1 MFGFG
6 KTSEKKGAGPGILDE
21 ARRRL
26 SNEFGKHDYAV
37 SSLTQQ
43 IADLSGQLEEHKEAR
58 AAINDALVSIDVQA
72 NVRQALTGTLA
83 DDLEIKAEGRVS
95 GAA

>member
-6 KTSEKKGAGPGILDE
+6 KTSENKSAGPGILDE

-26 SNEFGKHDYAV
+26 SSEFSKHDCAV
-37 SSLTQQ
+37 TSLTQQ
-43 IADLSGQLEEHKEAR
+43 IADLSGQLEEHRDAR
-58 AAINDALVSIDVQA
+58 AAINDALVSLDVQA

-83 DDLEIKAEGRVS
+83 DDVEIKAEGRIN
-95 GAA
+95 GAG

>member
-1 MFGFG
+1 MFGFL
-6 KTSEKKGAGPGILDE
+6 KSSEKKSTGPGILDD

-26 SNEFGKHDYAV
+26 GAEFSKHDCAV
-37 SSLTQQ
+37 TALTQQ

-58 AAINDALVSIDVQA
+58 SAINDALVSLDVQA

-83 DDLEIKAEGRVS
+83 GDLELKPEGRIN

>member
-6 KTSEKKGAGPGILDE
+6 NSSEKKTAGGILDD

-26 SNEFGKHDYAV
+26 GAEFSKHDCAV
-37 SSLTQQ
+37 TALTQQ
-43 IADLSGQLEEHKEAR
+43 IADLSGQLEEHQEAR
-58 AAINDALVSIDVQA
+58 AALKDALNSLDVQA

-83 DDLEIKAEGRVS
+83 DDLAVKAEGRIN